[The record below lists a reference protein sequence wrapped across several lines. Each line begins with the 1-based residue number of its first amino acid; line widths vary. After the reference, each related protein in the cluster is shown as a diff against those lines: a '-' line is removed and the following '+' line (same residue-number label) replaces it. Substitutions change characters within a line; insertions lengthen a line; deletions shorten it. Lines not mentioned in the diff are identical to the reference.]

1 MKIKYVILLFVAI
14 ALYPACGL
22 KKLTTEHDLEI
33 IKMADACLKEVPFT
47 ITKYSCPRSQGGVN
61 DFYSEGDYWWPNPED
76 LNGPYIRR
84 DGLTNPDNFLAHR
97 TEMKKLNESI
107 SYLASAFILTKN
119 KKYLSKIEEQL
130 NSFFINPATRMNPSL
145 LYGQAIKGLFSGR
158 GIGIIDTIHL
168 IELARAVYKLK
179 GTLPNEVYQPMVKW
193 FEDYTNWITQ
203 HKYGIEEKNNGNNH
217 STWWAAQVMAFSQLT
232 QNIEHYSIA
241 ETTFKEL
248 LTKQLAKDGSFPEET
263 KRTKPYNYSLF
274 NLEGFTLMCMISK
287 QMPQQANLWNYST
300 PNGSLKSAWT
310 FMSPFLIDK
319 SKWPFPK
326 DVQYADDL
334 PISTVGMSFATQEY
348 NLINLK
354 NKIKDL
360 PSRANAID
368 EVKRNFPL
376 INNLLWLQ

>member
-1 MKIKYVILLFVAI
+1 M
-14 ALYPACGL
+14 LYQACGI
-22 KKLTTEHDLEI
+22 KKLSTKQDQEI
-33 IKMADACLKEVPFT
+33 IKIADACLKEDLST
-47 ITKYSCPRSQGGVN
+47 ITKYSCPRSQGGKN

-84 DGLTNPDNFLAHR
+84 DGLTNPDNFLSHR

-107 SYLASAFILTKN
+107 SYLASAYILTKN
-119 KKYLSKIEEQL
+119 KKYLNKIEEQL

-179 GTLPNEVYQPMVKW
+179 TSLPSYVYQPMVKW
-193 FEDYTNWITQ
+193 FEDYTNWMTQ

-232 QNIEHYSIA
+232 QNKEHYTIA

-248 LTKQLAKDGSFPEET
+248 LTKQLSKDGSFPEET

-274 NLEGFTLMCMISK
+274 NLEGFTLMSMISK
-287 QMPQQANLWNYST
+287 QMPQQANLWNYAT
-300 PNGSLKSAWT
+300 PNGTLKNAWD
-310 FMSPFLIDK
+310 FMSPYVIDK

-348 NLINLK
+348 NLANLK
-354 NKIKDL
+354 IKIKDL
-360 PSRANAID
+360 PTRASSID